1 LEYQT
6 KTVQEILNQISSALE
21 EDAVEYTKQAQRVA
35 EWDVVLRDSHSNLET
50 LTESV
55 AKLLFQQQEVD
66 RTLNGVDA
74 FQKQLSTTLDG
85 LETQIDELFQSQAHL
100 IPQEFDMERETAF
113 QTSLDVDARLVG
125 LQQSLNTLLQ
135 DMNASTERTM
145 EDESPQLLQVL
156 NHHHETLLWL
166 ETTCHS
172 LQADLNVVSKAFSAQ

>member
-85 LETQIDELFQSQAHL
+85 LEVRNKIIH
-100 IPQEFDMERETAF
+100 
-113 QTSLDVDARLVG
+113 V
-125 LQQSLNTLLQ
+125 
-135 DMNASTERTM
+135 
-145 EDESPQLLQVL
+145 
-156 NHHHETLLWL
+156 
-166 ETTCHS
+166 
-172 LQADLNVVSKAFSAQ
+172 